1 MATLKEFEDA
11 LRQHG
16 MANALAILDD
26 LKKRDR
32 EKRSVAP
39 ARRVVG
45 RKMTAD
51 LARTILE
58 MHATT
63 GMTQQEIA
71 FKLGVNQGRVNEVI
85 KRGKWLN
92 GDPGSPEALSR
103 DKAMERLAQRAK
115 ARRAAPAAQPT
126 PIVHQVQ
133 IASRTPTQPSKVT
146 PERLCAKPAVAPR
159 SENKKAAILREAT
172 CDVEPE
178 LALAK
183 PDQVQ
188 PRSQLSSAAN
198 SIRRPPE
205 ATSAIVSAQLAF
217 LDL

>member
-16 MANALAILDD
+16 MTNALAILDQ

-32 EKRSVAP
+32 ETRSVAP

-45 RKMTAD
+45 RKMTAE
-51 LARTILE
+51 LARTVIE

-92 GDPGSPEALSR
+92 GDPVAPEALSR
-103 DKAMERLAQRAK
+103 DKAMDRLAQRAK
-115 ARRAAPAAQPT
+115 ARRAAPVGQATPVALPKVVKATPILQPAVELPLGRPDRFVLKTPLTPTVRAPLHRDVEAPT
-126 PIVHQVQ
+126 P
-133 IASRTPTQPSKVT
+133 
-146 PERLCAKPAVAPR
+146 
-159 SENKKAAILREAT
+159 
-172 CDVEPE
+172 
-178 LALAK
+178 
-183 PDQVQ
+183 
-188 PRSQLSSAAN
+188 
-198 SIRRPPE
+198 
-205 ATSAIVSAQLAF
+205 IVSAQLAF

>member
-16 MANALAILDD
+16 MVNALAILEQ

-32 EKRSVAP
+32 EKRSIAP

-45 RKMTAD
+45 RKMTAE

-58 MHATT
+58 MHAST

-92 GDPGSPEALSR
+92 ADPTAPEVQSR
-103 DKAMERLAQRAK
+103 DKAMDRLAQRAK
-115 ARRAAPAAQPT
+115 ARRARPSTPPRQVEIKPQPQ
-126 PIVHQVQ
+126 QVSM
-133 IASRTPTQPSKVT
+133 ISAELPLARPDAVKLRK
-146 PERLCAKPAVAPR
+146 PEARSEPVRAKVAPR
-159 SENKKAAILREAT
+159 PVVEA
-172 CDVEPE
+172 P
-178 LALAK
+178 A
-183 PDQVQ
+183 P
-188 PRSQLSSAAN
+188 
-198 SIRRPPE
+198 
-205 ATSAIVSAQLAF
+205 IVSAQLAF

>member
-11 LRQHG
+11 LRQNG
-16 MANALAILDD
+16 MTNALAILEQ
-26 LKKRDR
+26 LKTRDR

-45 RKMTAD
+45 RKMTAE
-51 LARTILE
+51 LARTVVE

-92 GDPGSPEALSR
+92 ADPAAPEALSR
-103 DKAMERLAQRAK
+103 DKAMERLAHRAK
-115 ARRAAPAAQPT
+115 VRRATPSATPVHKAVPPVPPTVPRPARPQMPVEELPLERPDRVTLNTPVAMPVRAPLRR
-126 PIVHQVQ
+126 V
-133 IASRTPTQPSKVT
+133 
-146 PERLCAKPAVAPR
+146 
-159 SENKKAAILREAT
+159 SE
-172 CDVEPE
+172 EPM
-178 LALAK
+178 
-183 PDQVQ
+183 P
-188 PRSQLSSAAN
+188 
-198 SIRRPPE
+198 
-205 ATSAIVSAQLAF
+205 IVSAQLAF